1 MGWKYLVSIFSVYCE
16 REKHNSP
23 CLMDQNISNIR
34 FSEKQRQFK
43 SLRLCFVPFWRNSS
57 HSLTKKLKNRIVK
70 MMTSVI
76 MLSDGR
82 DSLKAGVWSLCTVT
96 AEINPR
102 DHRVTGSPGT
112 AVCHDVMRDY
122 HHAPDHAGAGSKSLS
137 LRDSSTQGIN
147 VSVQNK
153 RQIQKL
159 NEL

>member
-1 MGWKYLVSIFSVYCE
+1 MGWKYLVSIFSSINCK
-16 REKHNSP
+16 REKHDSP

-34 FSEKQRQFK
+34 FSQKQRQFK
-43 SLRLCFVPFWRNSS
+43 SLRLCCVPFWRNSS

-137 LRDSSTQGIN
+137 LRDSRYQCVIRCQFKTSAKYRN
-147 VSVQNK
+147 
-153 RQIQKL
+153 
-159 NEL
+159 